1 MILTYPSNAELM
13 AVQQLFLPT
22 LTLNDLS
29 FTLLPIVDHDAAYV
43 EWEQRDNFTGLQQ
56 VRGIEAEP
64 PSVPNIGWKR
74 WKMEAGV
81 YGEWDYVSEKAI
93 IERRTPG
100 TYNLPIP
107 IDDLVVEKQDYL
119 LSRRIDRLRWIIWTL
134 LTSGSFSCTGVN
146 GNVLHAGQWAIQT
159 STVSPLWSTAA
170 TSTPLSDL
178 LGVLL
183 LYRGISAQFGPNGMM
198 IMNRKTANYLLL
210 NTNANDLGRTRNQ
223 MGATLFNIDMVNEVL
238 VSNGLPRLVVFEAG
252 YYPDGGG
259 AFTPFVPDGKVVIVG
274 ERPNGETLGEFQM
287 TRNASNPSGAPGAYV
302 YVSDSLDSG
311 KPVPRKIRV
320 DDGFNGGPALMFPSL
335 IICLTVA

>member
-13 AVQQLFLPT
+13 AIQQDFLPT

-29 FTLLPIVDHDAAYV
+29 FQLMPLVPHDAAYV

-81 YGEWDYVSEKAI
+81 YGEWDHISEKAI

-100 TYNLPIP
+100 TYNLPIA

-134 LTSGSFSCTGVN
+134 FTTGSFSCVGPN
-146 GNVLHAGQWAIQT
+146 GNVLHAGQFRVQT
-159 STVSPLWSTAA
+159 A
-170 TSTPLSDL
+170 TSSPAWTSHDTATPLADL
-178 LGVLL
+178 LALL
-183 LYRGISAQFGPNGMM
+183 LKFRGISAAFGPNGAM
-198 IMNRKTANYLLL
+198 IMNRATANHLLL
-210 NTNANDLGRTRNQ
+210 NNNAADLGKARGQ
-223 MGATLFNIDMVNEVL
+223 YGSTLFNIDLVNEVL
-238 VSNGLPRLVVFEAG
+238 VSNGLPRLVVYEAG

-259 AFTPFVPDGKVVIVG
+259 AFIPFIPDGKVVLVG
-274 ERPNGETLGEFQM
+274 ERPNGEALGEFQM
-287 TRNASNPSGAPGAYV
+287 TRNAANPNGAPGAYT

-311 KPVPRKIRV
+311 RPVPRRIRV
-320 DDGFNGGPALMFPSL
+320 DDGFNGGPALTFPSL
-335 IICLTVA
+335 IIVLTAY